1 MADVRAGRITKDDID
16 VIKRWTI
23 KVEEEGP
30 ESLWQSEYWGDHPLS
45 GEWQGYRSS
54 CFSNSGRIIYRIFDD
69 RVEVRVVRLT
79 PDHNYRKDGGR
90 S

>member
-1 MADVRAGRITKDDID
+1 MRDTDRNQTKKWQVTRTPEVDKNLMADVRAGRITKDDID

-45 GEWQGYRSS
+45 G
-54 CFSNSGRIIYRIFDD
+54 
-69 RVEVRVVRLT
+69 
-79 PDHNYRKDGGR
+79 
-90 S
+90 

>member
-45 GEWQGYRSS
+45 G
-54 CFSNSGRIIYRIFDD
+54 
-69 RVEVRVVRLT
+69 
-79 PDHNYRKDGGR
+79 
-90 S
+90 